1 MRNEILCRT
10 KEVYKNFEDKRK
22 KIVWYNLIRNVY
34 LKEIL
39 RYNFDENHNIHWN
52 SSTLYKII
60 FKKDDWWHF
69 DASIVR
75 SNQKWGYADK
85 NW

>member
-1 MRNEILCRT
+1 MYASPTLTNANIE
-10 KEVYKNFEDKRK
+10 
-22 KIVWYNLIRNVY
+22 LIISNTIITIRLRFQ

-60 FKKDDWWHF
+60 FKKDD
-69 DASIVR
+69 
-75 SNQKWGYADK
+75 
-85 NW
+85 